1 MLTQIVFRAV
11 LVLVLVTAFGN
22 LLNAQTLRLNKTV
35 TNTAPAPGEPFNF
48 ILDIACQSTTSPCE
62 DVFIS
67 DFIPSSLEFLNF
79 SAPLPSGISA
89 ANYNTATNEAV
100 INFDSDQIDAG
111 SSIQLEIQV
120 RFPFGTFDGVT
131 ADNTAFAF
139 SSNGGDVSSSASA
152 TSTGGTT
159 GGGGCDAL
167 PNDVISDF
175 HAITPG
181 ELSQTAEIGNLG
193 TETIDNWVYETE
205 LDNNITLTQ
214 IRTPH
219 FPGVDHPG

>member
-1 MLTQIVFRAV
+1 MRAKTKTSNQSPVLSKNIPSTKTVQVKLSKFIYSKPLAMLTQIVFRAV

-35 TNTAPAPGEPFNF
+35 TNTTPAPGEPFNF

-131 ADNTAFAF
+131 ADNTACAF
-139 SSNGGDVSSSASA
+139 SSNGGDVSS
-152 TSTGGTT
+152 
-159 GGGGCDAL
+159 
-167 PNDVISDF
+167 
-175 HAITPG
+175 
-181 ELSQTAEIGNLG
+181 
-193 TETIDNWVYETE
+193 
-205 LDNNITLTQ
+205 
-214 IRTPH
+214 
-219 FPGVDHPG
+219 